1 MEFSKANL
9 TKAVFYILT
18 LHPNK
23 KFSNVEMLNE
33 IEDENVCP
41 ELTDSILTR
50 NNRVTAL
57 VNINQAMLKAST
69 EYNNVFFLNN
79 KCYLKQ
85 KNKYVADLEPLI
97 MSETPKSLVDLNGY
111 RNDEDDSLLHILCKN
126 GEDELIQSLSRYH
139 KIDLNMRNSKGES
152 VLDVVCEDEKVLK
165 SLLKIVVQQT
175 QDNNNLLEAT
185 LLRNNELMS
194 ANSDLVECKQQ
205 MEMKNAELFKWTMYM
220 FTLLVLIF
228 AVVIGYVG
236 SMFTSA

>member
-9 TKAVFYILT
+9 TKAVYYILT
-18 LHPNK
+18 LRPNK

-57 VNINQAMLKAST
+57 VNVNQAMSKAST

-85 KNKYVADLEPLI
+85 KNKYVTDLEPLI

-126 GEDELIQSLSRYH
+126 GEDDLIRSLSRYH
-139 KIDLNMRNSKGES
+139 TIDLNMRNSKGES
-152 VLDVVCEDEKVLK
+152 VLDVTCEDEKVLK
-165 SLLKIVVQQT
+165 SLLKIIVQQT
-175 QDNNNLLEAT
+175 QDNNDLLETT
-185 LLRNNELMS
+185 LLRNNELML
-194 ANSDLVECKQQ
+194 ANNDLVEYKQQ
-205 MEMKNAELFKWTMYM
+205 MEMKNTQLFKWVVYM
-220 FTLLVLIF
+220 SALLILIF
-228 AVVIGYVG
+228 SVVIGYAG
-236 SMFTSA
+236 SMFASA